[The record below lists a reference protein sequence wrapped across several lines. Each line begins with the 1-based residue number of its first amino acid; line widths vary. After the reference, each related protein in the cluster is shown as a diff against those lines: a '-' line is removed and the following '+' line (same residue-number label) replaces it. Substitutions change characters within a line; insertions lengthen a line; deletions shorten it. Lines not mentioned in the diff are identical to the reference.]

1 MKKGQTIEILGF
13 LALVVIA
20 VTAILA
26 LGLVTSEQKTDVR
39 HIIQESHEEEYF
51 KAGANTLNTITEPKT
66 GKTFIELMGLV
77 GFFEKNILEFGETN
91 EPITVDVS
99 KELTTN
105 LNLIYGEG
113 HWHLNIYHEPA
124 YQIYVIMLLDVSI
137 SMKEEIDY
145 IKNDIQHIINEIETT
160 TNRRVAYKLYF
171 LPGGEFYRNEFNL
184 IVQKNPNFKTYLVE
198 DLNCAGLPP
207 LTKNEAWA
215 KGMKCLIDKESDEW
229 GTVTAKV
236 GIILSDE
243 PPSGCE
249 GCGCKHYQDEPKE
262 ACCPNVEVCKQEIDT
277 VCDIKTADIN
287 SLIDT
292 ANAIDMNI
300 FTLKATPCKLPD
312 KFNSQCHFNPKTP
325 YTCSGEDK
333 LIEFMTQ
340 LSDGTGAEMFTVDNP
355 ENVPKAIREIVL
367 SQPIPDIPFELGSN
381 VPVNKRI
388 RTYVIPSPTP
398 IPGTYVKTILKQW
411 N

>member
-20 VTAILA
+20 IVSILA
-26 LGLVTSEQKTDVR
+26 LGLVTSGQKADVR
-39 HIIQESHEEEYF
+39 QITHEYSEEKYF

-77 GFFEKNILEFGETN
+77 GFFEKDILEFGETN
-91 EPITVDVS
+91 DIVTVDVS
-99 KELTTN
+99 EELTTK
-105 LNLIYGEG
+105 LNMIYNEG
-113 HWHLNIYHEPA
+113 HWHLDIYHEPA
-124 YQIYVIMLLDVSI
+124 YQIYVIMLLDVSP
-137 SMKEEIDY
+137 SMKEEIY
-145 IKNDIQHIINEIETT
+145 NIKDNIQHIMDDVKTT

-171 LPGGEFYRNEFNL
+171 LPGGEFYRNQFNL
-184 IVQKNPNFKTYLVE
+184 IVQNNPNFKTYIVDSAACGLV
-198 DLNCAGLPP
+198 PK
-207 LTKNEAWA
+207 TKSEAWA
-215 KGMKCLIDKESDEW
+215 KGMKCLIEDKSEEW

-249 GCGCKHYQDEPKE
+249 GCGCRHYLDYAYE
-262 ACCPNVEVCKQEIDT
+262 ACCPSEDGCEFEKDS
-277 VCDIKTADIN
+277 VCDDKTDDIN
-287 SLIDT
+287 TLITT
-292 ANAIDMNI
+292 ANNINMNI

-312 KFNSQCHFNPKTP
+312 NRNCQDTNLPEIP
-325 YTCSGEDK
+325 YTCSGK
-333 LIEFMTQ
+333 VRLAHFMDM
-340 LSDGTGAEMFTVDNP
+340 LSTGTNAKMFNVDDSN
-355 ENVPKAIREIVL
+355 EVSKAIKEIVL

-388 RTYVIPSPTP
+388 RTYVIPAPTP
-398 IPGTYVKTILKQW
+398 IPGTYVRTILKQW